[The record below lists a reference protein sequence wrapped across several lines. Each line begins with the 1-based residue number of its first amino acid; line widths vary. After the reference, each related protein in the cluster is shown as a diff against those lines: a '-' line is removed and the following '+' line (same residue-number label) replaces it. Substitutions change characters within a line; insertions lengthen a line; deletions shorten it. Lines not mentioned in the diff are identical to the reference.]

1 MATVLKSFDKW
12 KSFLGDRVEEA
23 ERVGMNDQ
31 TIISLATQIGN
42 YLSDKIDPENHEE
55 RLLKQMWD
63 AADEQ
68 ERKSIACVMF
78 KLVKNA

>member
-42 YLSDKIDPENHEE
+42 YLSDKIDPENQEE

-78 KLVKNA
+78 KLAKNA